1 MQSSHQLGCKNTSI
15 QLKTKRRSKFLSK
28 VVKKCSNSIRIHTFA
43 NMAGINKVILIGNL
57 GRDPE
62 MRYTPNSIAVCSFS
76 IATSETYKDKNSGER
91 ITQTEWHNIVL
102 WRGLA
107 ETSEKYLRK
116 GSKVYIEGK
125 LKTRK
130 WDDKQGITR
139 YSTEIVADVMQM
151 LDKKVTDSP
160 ESFVSET
167 TEVKQAVQ
175 PSVSSEMGE
184 EIKGGDLPF

>member
-1 MQSSHQLGCKNTSI
+1 
-15 QLKTKRRSKFLSK
+15 
-28 VVKKCSNSIRIHTFA
+28 
-43 NMAGINKVILIGNL
+43 MAGINKVILIGNL

-76 IATSETYKDKNSGER
+76 VATSETYKDKNSGER

-130 WDDKQGITR
+130 WDDNQGVTR

-151 LDKKVTDSP
+151 LDKKVTDTP
-160 ESFVSET
+160 GSFVSET
-167 TEVKQAVQ
+167 PEVKKVVE
-175 PSVSSEMGE
+175 PSISSEMGE
-184 EIKGGDLPF
+184 EVKGGDLPF

>member
-1 MQSSHQLGCKNTSI
+1 
-15 QLKTKRRSKFLSK
+15 
-28 VVKKCSNSIRIHTFA
+28 
-43 NMAGINKVILIGNL
+43 MAGINKVILIGNL

-76 IATSETYKDKNSGER
+76 VATSETYKDRNSGER

-130 WDDKQGITR
+130 WDDNQGITR

-151 LDKKVTDSP
+151 LDKKVADSP

-167 TEVKQAVQ
+167 TEVKNVIE
-175 PSVSSEMGE
+175 PSKSSEMDE

>member
-1 MQSSHQLGCKNTSI
+1 
-15 QLKTKRRSKFLSK
+15 
-28 VVKKCSNSIRIHTFA
+28 
-43 NMAGINKVILIGNL
+43 MAGINKVILIGNL

-76 IATSETYKDKNSGER
+76 VATSETYKDKNSGER

-130 WDDKQGITR
+130 WDDNQGITR

-151 LDKKVTDSP
+151 LDKKETDSP
-160 ESFVSET
+160 GSFVSET
-167 TEVKQAVQ
+167 TEVKNVVE
-175 PSVSSEMGE
+175 PSISSEMGE
-184 EIKGGDLPF
+184 EIIGGDLPF

>member
-1 MQSSHQLGCKNTSI
+1 
-15 QLKTKRRSKFLSK
+15 
-28 VVKKCSNSIRIHTFA
+28 
-43 NMAGINKVILIGNL
+43 MAGINKVILVGNL

-76 IATSETYKDKNSGER
+76 VATSETYKDKNSGER

-151 LDKKVTDSP
+151 LDKKVSDSP
-160 ESFVSET
+160 ETFVSKT
-167 TEVKQAVQ
+167 TEVKQAVE
-175 PSVSSEMGE
+175 PSISSEMGE

>member
-1 MQSSHQLGCKNTSI
+1 
-15 QLKTKRRSKFLSK
+15 
-28 VVKKCSNSIRIHTFA
+28 
-43 NMAGINKVILIGNL
+43 MAGINKVILIGNL

-76 IATSETYKDKNSGER
+76 VATSETYKDKNSGER

-116 GSKVYIEGK
+116 GSKVYLEGK

-130 WDDKQGITR
+130 WDDNQGVTR

-151 LDKKVTDSP
+151 LDKKVTDTP
-160 ESFVSET
+160 GSFVSET
-167 TEVKQAVQ
+167 PEVKKVVE
-175 PSVSSEMGE
+175 PSISSEMGE

>member
-1 MQSSHQLGCKNTSI
+1 
-15 QLKTKRRSKFLSK
+15 
-28 VVKKCSNSIRIHTFA
+28 
-43 NMAGINKVILIGNL
+43 MAGINKVILIGNL

-76 IATSETYKDKNSGER
+76 VATSETYKDKNSGER

-130 WDDKQGITR
+130 WDDNQGITR

-151 LDKKVTDSP
+151 LDKKVTDTP
-160 ESFVSET
+160 GSFVSET
-167 TEVKQAVQ
+167 PEVKKMVE
-175 PSVSSEMGE
+175 PSISSEMGE

>member
-1 MQSSHQLGCKNTSI
+1 
-15 QLKTKRRSKFLSK
+15 
-28 VVKKCSNSIRIHTFA
+28 
-43 NMAGINKVILIGNL
+43 MAGINKVILVGNL

-76 IATSETYKDKNSGER
+76 VATSETYKDKNSGER

-130 WDDKQGITR
+130 WDDNQGITR

-151 LDKKVTDSP
+151 LDKKVTDTP
-160 ESFVSET
+160 GSFVSET
-167 TEVKQAVQ
+167 PEVKKVVE
-175 PSVSSEMGE
+175 PSISSEMGE

>member
-1 MQSSHQLGCKNTSI
+1 
-15 QLKTKRRSKFLSK
+15 
-28 VVKKCSNSIRIHTFA
+28 
-43 NMAGINKVILIGNL
+43 MAGINKVILIGNL

-76 IATSETYKDKNSGER
+76 VATSETYKDKNSGER

-130 WDDKQGITR
+130 WDDNQGITR

-151 LDKKVTDSP
+151 LDKKVTDTP
-160 ESFVSET
+160 GSFVSET
-167 TEVKQAVQ
+167 PEVKKVVE
-175 PSVSSEMGE
+175 PSISSEMGE

>member
-1 MQSSHQLGCKNTSI
+1 
-15 QLKTKRRSKFLSK
+15 
-28 VVKKCSNSIRIHTFA
+28 
-43 NMAGINKVILIGNL
+43 MAGINKVILIGNL

-76 IATSETYKDKNSGER
+76 VATSETYKDKNSGER

-130 WDDKQGITR
+130 WDDNQGVTR

-151 LDKKVTDSP
+151 LDKKVTDTP
-160 ESFVSET
+160 GSFVSET
-167 TEVKQAVQ
+167 PEVKKVVE
-175 PSVSSEMGE
+175 PSISSEMGE

>member
-1 MQSSHQLGCKNTSI
+1 
-15 QLKTKRRSKFLSK
+15 
-28 VVKKCSNSIRIHTFA
+28 
-43 NMAGINKVILIGNL
+43 MAGINKVILIGNL

-76 IATSETYKDKNSGER
+76 VATSETYKDKNSGER

-130 WDDKQGITR
+130 WDDNQGITR

-151 LDKKVTDSP
+151 LDKKATDTP
-160 ESFVSET
+160 GSFVSET
-167 TEVKQAVQ
+167 PEVKKVVE
-175 PSVSSEMGE
+175 PSISSEVGE

>member
-1 MQSSHQLGCKNTSI
+1 
-15 QLKTKRRSKFLSK
+15 
-28 VVKKCSNSIRIHTFA
+28 
-43 NMAGINKVILIGNL
+43 
-57 GRDPE
+57 

-76 IATSETYKDKNSGER
+76 VATSETYKDKNSGER

-130 WDDKQGITR
+130 WDDNQGITR

-151 LDKKVTDSP
+151 LDKKVTDTP
-160 ESFVSET
+160 GSFVSET
-167 TEVKQAVQ
+167 PEVKKVVE
-175 PSVSSEMGE
+175 PSISSEMGE

>member
-1 MQSSHQLGCKNTSI
+1 
-15 QLKTKRRSKFLSK
+15 
-28 VVKKCSNSIRIHTFA
+28 
-43 NMAGINKVILIGNL
+43 MAGINKVILIGNL

>member
-1 MQSSHQLGCKNTSI
+1 
-15 QLKTKRRSKFLSK
+15 
-28 VVKKCSNSIRIHTFA
+28 
-43 NMAGINKVILIGNL
+43 MAGINKVILIGNL

-76 IATSETYKDKNSGER
+76 VATSETYKDKNSGER

-130 WDDKQGITR
+130 WDDNQGITR

-151 LDKKVTDSP
+151 LDKKVTDAP
-160 ESFVSET
+160 GSFVSET
-167 TEVKQAVQ
+167 PEVKKVVE
-175 PSVSSEMGE
+175 PSISSEMSE

>member
-1 MQSSHQLGCKNTSI
+1 
-15 QLKTKRRSKFLSK
+15 
-28 VVKKCSNSIRIHTFA
+28 
-43 NMAGINKVILIGNL
+43 MAGINKVILVGNL

-151 LDKKVTDSP
+151 LDKKATDSP
-160 ESFVSET
+160 ESFVAKT
-167 TEVKQAVQ
+167 PEVKQVVEQ
-175 PSVSSEMGE
+175 TISSDMGE

>member
-1 MQSSHQLGCKNTSI
+1 MSDFI
-15 QLKTKRRSKFLSK
+15 SK
-28 VVKKCSNSIRIHTFA
+28 VVKKCCNSTRIITFA

-62 MRYTPNSIAVCSFS
+62 MRYTPNGIAVCSFS

-107 ETSEKYLRK
+107 ETSEKFLRK
-116 GSKVYIEGK
+116 GSKVFIEGK

-130 WDDKQGITR
+130 WDDNQGITR
-139 YSTEIVADVMQM
+139 YSTEVVADVMQM
-151 LDKKVTDSP
+151 LDKKASDSSAPSVP
-160 ESFVSET
+160 ES
-167 TEVKQAVQ
+167 TEVKSEVD
-175 PSVSSEMGE
+175 SSISSE
-184 EIKGGDLPF
+184 IDVDNKTDDLPF

>member
-1 MQSSHQLGCKNTSI
+1 
-15 QLKTKRRSKFLSK
+15 
-28 VVKKCSNSIRIHTFA
+28 
-43 NMAGINKVILIGNL
+43 MAGINKVILVGNL

-151 LDKKVTDSP
+151 LDKKATDSP
-160 ESFVSET
+160 ESFVAKAP
-167 TEVKQAVQ
+167 EVKQVVEQ
-175 PSVSSEMGE
+175 TISSDMGE

>member
-1 MQSSHQLGCKNTSI
+1 MS
-15 QLKTKRRSKFLSK
+15 
-28 VVKKCSNSIRIHTFA
+28 
-43 NMAGINKVILIGNL
+43 GINKVILIGNL

>member
-1 MQSSHQLGCKNTSI
+1 
-15 QLKTKRRSKFLSK
+15 
-28 VVKKCSNSIRIHTFA
+28 
-43 NMAGINKVILIGNL
+43 MAGINKVILVGNL

-76 IATSETYKDKNSGER
+76 VATSETYKDKNSGER

-167 TEVKQAVQ
+167 TQVKQAVQ

>member
-1 MQSSHQLGCKNTSI
+1 
-15 QLKTKRRSKFLSK
+15 
-28 VVKKCSNSIRIHTFA
+28 
-43 NMAGINKVILIGNL
+43 MAGINKVILIGNL

-76 IATSETYKDKNSGER
+76 VATSETYKDKNSGER

-160 ESFVSET
+160 ESLVSKT
-167 TEVKQAVQ
+167 TEVKNVVE
-175 PSVSSEMGE
+175 PSISSEMGE